1 MFGDIFNMP
10 YKDPEQQKEAMRA
23 IMREWRTRQ
32 KVKHTLQAD
41 WEKAIEEEY
50 VKKES
55 WKPFPED
62 MEGHYEEQFVEIQA
76 NIFIRTMNQAT
87 YSLLYQTAKAV
98 REKDNL
104 DDVKKIYQDLW
115 ATLKTVRAEL
125 KEDQRKALED
135 YKADFKEM

>member
-1 MFGDIFNMP
+1 MAHSSNE
-10 YKDPEQQKEAMRA
+10 Y
-23 IMREWRTRQ
+23 MREWRTKQ
-32 KVKHTLQAD
+32 KVKHTLQGD

-62 MEGHYEEQFVEIQA
+62 MEGHYEEQFVEVQV
-76 NIFIRTMNQAT
+76 NIRIRTMNDVT
-87 YSLLYQTAKAV
+87 HSRLYRASQTV
-98 REKDNL
+98 RELDNL

-115 ATLKTVRAEL
+115 KTLETVRAEL